1 MELTTSGLFN
11 EPQGGYEPNCHQKQ
25 AELANF
31 ISGNAKFL
39 NNNLSSGD
47 INEGSFYFIFLL
59 FLIKYNKPAEI
70 DSKIAVIKS
79 P

>member
-1 MELTTSGLFN
+1 MSFFFSLLIELIMLWPYITKLTTSDLFN

-31 ISGNAKFL
+31 ISGNAKFF

-47 INEGSFYFIFLL
+47 INESSFF
-59 FLIKYNKPAEI
+59 
-70 DSKIAVIKS
+70 
-79 P
+79 